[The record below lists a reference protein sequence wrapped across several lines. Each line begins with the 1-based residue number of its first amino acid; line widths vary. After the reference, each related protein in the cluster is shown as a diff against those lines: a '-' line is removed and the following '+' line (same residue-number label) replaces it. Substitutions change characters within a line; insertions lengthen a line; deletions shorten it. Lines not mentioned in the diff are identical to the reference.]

1 MELPK
6 IKVADFEGRFDLLLH
21 LIKKNKMDI
30 YNIEIYKI
38 TNQYLRYLDEMKE
51 MDLEI
56 TSEFIVIA
64 ATLIEIKSKSLLP
77 KVKVEDENEED
88 IENKL
93 KLRLIEYKQIK
104 AVSSFFK
111 ERHINSGEIYS
122 KKPEII
128 EIEEEKAPKCNEDI
142 FKNLTLIDLY
152 NIYNNILDTYHN
164 KQNNINVVQ
173 RKIYTDKYKVEDK
186 MKELLDRFNNAN
198 VIEFR
203 SIIKESESKLETV
216 VTFLALL
223 ELIKLRVI
231 IAYQEG
237 NFKEILMKRRIDKTC
252 QLKIILKKLRKKKL
266 DSI

>member
-6 IKVADFEGRFDLLLH
+6 IKVADFEGPFDLLLH

-128 EIEEEKAPKCNEDI
+128 EIEEEKAPKSNEDI

-237 NFKEILMKRRIDKTC
+237 NSKEILMKRRVENE
-252 QLKIILKKLRKKKL
+252 
-266 DSI
+266 

>member
-6 IKVADFEGRFDLLLH
+6 IKVADFEGPFDLLLH
-21 LIKKNKMDI
+21 LIRKNKMDI

-104 AVSSFFK
+104 AVSNFFK

-128 EIEEEKAPKCNEDI
+128 EDEKSPKSNDDI

-152 NIYNNILDTYHN
+152 NIYNNILETYHN
-164 KQNNINVVQ
+164 KQNNINLVQ

-186 MKELLDRFNNAN
+186 MKELLDRFNNTN
-198 VIEFR
+198 IIEFR
-203 SIIKESESKLETV
+203 TIIKESESKLETV

-237 NFKEILMKRRIDKTC
+237 NFKEILMKRRVENE
-252 QLKIILKKLRKKKL
+252 
-266 DSI
+266 

>member
-6 IKVADFEGRFDLLLH
+6 IKVDDFEGPFDLLLH

-231 IAYQEG
+231 IAYQES
-237 NFKEILMKRRIDKTC
+237 NFKEILMKRRVENE
-252 QLKIILKKLRKKKL
+252 
-266 DSI
+266 

>member
-6 IKVADFEGRFDLLLH
+6 IKVADFEGPFDLLLH

-128 EIEEEKAPKCNEDI
+128 EIEEEKAPKSNEDI

-173 RKIYTDKYKVEDK
+173 RKIYTDKYKVEYK

-237 NFKEILMKRRIDKTC
+237 NFKEILMKRRVENE
-252 QLKIILKKLRKKKL
+252 
-266 DSI
+266 

>member
-6 IKVADFEGRFDLLLH
+6 IKVADFEGPFDLLLH

-128 EIEEEKAPKCNEDI
+128 EIEEEKAPKSNEDI

-231 IAYQEG
+231 IAYQES
-237 NFKEILMKRRIDKTC
+237 NFKEILMKRRVENE
-252 QLKIILKKLRKKKL
+252 
-266 DSI
+266 

>member
-6 IKVADFEGRFDLLLH
+6 IKVADFEGPFDLLLH

-30 YNIEIYKI
+30 NNIEIYKI

-77 KVKVEDENEED
+77 KIKVETENEED
-88 IENKL
+88 IEKKL
-93 KLRLIEYKQIK
+93 KLKLIEYKQIK
-104 AVSSFFK
+104 SVSNFFK
-111 ERHINSGEIYS
+111 ERYINSGEIYS

-128 EIEEEKAPKCNEDI
+128 EEEITPHNNEDI

-152 NIYNNILDTYHN
+152 NIYNNILDTYHL
-164 KQNNINVVQ
+164 KQNNTNVVQ
-173 RKIYTDKYKVEDK
+173 KKIYTDRYKVEDK
-186 MKELLDRFNNAN
+186 MNELLDRFNNSD
-198 VIEFR
+198 VVEFR
-203 SIIKESESKLETV
+203 TIITESESKLETV

-237 NFKEILMKRRIDKTC
+237 NFEEILMKRRV
-252 QLKIILKKLRKKKL
+252 
-266 DSI
+266 SNE

>member
-6 IKVADFEGRFDLLLH
+6 IKVADFEGPFDLLLH

-93 KLRLIEYKQIK
+93 KLIK

-237 NFKEILMKRRIDKTC
+237 NFKEILMKRRVENE
-252 QLKIILKKLRKKKL
+252 
-266 DSI
+266 

>member
-6 IKVADFEGRFDLLLH
+6 IKVADFEGPFDLLLH

-122 KKPEII
+122 KKLEII
-128 EIEEEKAPKCNEDI
+128 EIEEEKAPKSNEDI

-237 NFKEILMKRRIDKTC
+237 NFKEILMKRRVENE
-252 QLKIILKKLRKKKL
+252 
-266 DSI
+266 

>member
-6 IKVADFEGRFDLLLH
+6 IKVADFEGPFDLLLH

-128 EIEEEKAPKCNEDI
+128 EIEEEKAPKSNEDI

-223 ELIKLRVI
+223 ELSKLRVI

-237 NFKEILMKRRIDKTC
+237 NFKEILMKRRVENE
-252 QLKIILKKLRKKKL
+252 
-266 DSI
+266 

>member
-6 IKVADFEGRFDLLLH
+6 IKVADFEGPFDLLLH

-237 NFKEILMKRRIDKTC
+237 NFKEILMKRRVENE
-252 QLKIILKKLRKKKL
+252 
-266 DSI
+266 

>member
-6 IKVADFEGRFDLLLH
+6 IKVADFEGPFDLLLH

-142 FKNLTLIDLY
+142 FKNLTIIDLY

-237 NFKEILMKRRIDKTC
+237 NFKEILMKRRVENE
-252 QLKIILKKLRKKKL
+252 
-266 DSI
+266 

>member
-6 IKVADFEGRFDLLLH
+6 IKVDDFEGPFDLLLH

-128 EIEEEKAPKCNEDI
+128 EIEEEKAPKYNEDI

-237 NFKEILMKRRIDKTC
+237 NFKEILMKRRVENE
-252 QLKIILKKLRKKKL
+252 
-266 DSI
+266 

>member
-6 IKVADFEGRFDLLLH
+6 IKVADFEGPFDLLLH

-128 EIEEEKAPKCNEDI
+128 EIEDEKAPKCNEDI

-237 NFKEILMKRRIDKTC
+237 NFKEILMKRRVENE
-252 QLKIILKKLRKKKL
+252 
-266 DSI
+266 

>member
-6 IKVADFEGRFDLLLH
+6 IKVADFEGPFDLLLH

-77 KVKVEDENEED
+77 KVKVKDENEED

-128 EIEEEKAPKCNEDI
+128 EIEEEKAPKSNEDI

-237 NFKEILMKRRIDKTC
+237 NFKEILMKRRVENE
-252 QLKIILKKLRKKKL
+252 
-266 DSI
+266 

>member
-6 IKVADFEGRFDLLLH
+6 IKVADFEGPFDLLLH

-122 KKPEII
+122 KKPDII
-128 EIEEEKAPKCNEDI
+128 EIEEEKEPKSNEDI

-237 NFKEILMKRRIDKTC
+237 NFKEILMKRRVENE
-252 QLKIILKKLRKKKL
+252 
-266 DSI
+266 

>member
-6 IKVADFEGRFDLLLH
+6 IKVADFEGPFDLLLH

-142 FKNLTLIDLY
+142 FKNLTLIGLY

-237 NFKEILMKRRIDKTC
+237 NFKEILMKRRVENE
-252 QLKIILKKLRKKKL
+252 
-266 DSI
+266 